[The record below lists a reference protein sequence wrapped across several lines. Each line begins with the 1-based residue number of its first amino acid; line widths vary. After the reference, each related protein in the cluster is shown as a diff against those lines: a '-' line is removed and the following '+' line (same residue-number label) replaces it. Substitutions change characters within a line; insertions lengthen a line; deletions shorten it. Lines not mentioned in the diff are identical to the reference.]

1 MQKFKLYEATY
12 RDTISGKTV
21 RTKVFSASFQEA
33 EKEAKRLIRSF
44 ALKSNDS
51 EQQPFELVSISE
63 FSDRSDEKPMGI
75 VRTMDDL
82 GRIVI
87 PKEVRHSVG
96 VKEGDA
102 LDITFSGRTI
112 MLNPVCDDPL
122 DQVEVAISKLAGC
135 SILKQ
140 DLQKRIAEY
149 KRNGREEK

>member
-1 MQKFKLYEATY
+1 MQHLKLYEATY
-12 RDTISGKTV
+12 RGKMSGESVK
-21 RTKVFSASFQEA
+21 TKVLAASIQDA
-33 EKEAKRLIRSF
+33 EKEAQNLIKSF
-44 ALKSNDS
+44 GNE
-51 EQQPFELVSISE
+51 EQQLFDLVAISE
-63 FSDRSDEKPMGI
+63 FSKNSDIRPMGI

-96 VKEGDA
+96 IKEGDA
-102 LDITFSGRTI
+102 IDITFNGRTI

-122 DQVEVAISKLAGC
+122 DQVEVAISKLTGC

-149 KRNGREEK
+149 KRKERTEK

>member
-1 MQKFKLYEATY
+1 MQHLKLYEATY
-12 RDTISGKTV
+12 RGKMSGESVK
-21 RTKVFSASFQEA
+21 TKVLAASIQDA
-33 EKEAKRLIRSF
+33 EKEAQNLIQSF
-44 ALKSNDS
+44 GNE
-51 EQQPFELVSISE
+51 EQQLFKLVAISE
-63 FSDRSDEKPMGI
+63 FSKNSDIKPMGI

-96 VKEGDA
+96 IKEGDA
-102 LDITFSGRTI
+102 IDITFNGRTI

-122 DQVEVAISKLAGC
+122 DRVEVAISKLTGC

-149 KRNGREEK
+149 KRKERTEK

>member
-1 MQKFKLYEATY
+1 MSNFKLYEATY
-12 RDTISGKTV
+12 RNTISDKTV

-33 EKEAKRLIRSF
+33 EKEAKRLIQSF
-44 ALKSNDS
+44 ALGSNNA
-51 EQQPFELVSISE
+51 EQPFELVSISE
-63 FSDRSDEKPMGI
+63 VPERSDERPMGI

-102 LDITFSGRTI
+102 INITFSGRTI
-112 MLNPVCDDPL
+112 MINPVCNDPL
-122 DQVEVAISKLAGC
+122 DQVEVAISKLTGC
-135 SILKQ
+135 STLKQ

>member
-1 MQKFKLYEATY
+1 MSNFKLYEATY
-12 RDTISGKTV
+12 RDTMSGKTV

-33 EKEAKRLIRSF
+33 EKEAKRLIQSF
-44 ALKSNDS
+44 ALGSNNS

-63 FSDRSDEKPMGI
+63 FPEQSDERPMGI

-102 LDITFSGRTI
+102 IDITFSGRTI
-112 MLNPVCDDPL
+112 MLNPVCNDPL
-122 DQVEVAISKLAGC
+122 NQVEVAISKLTGC